1 MKPDIGEC
9 SDEAWRQ
16 FVQFTGVIAGEVIEN
31 LAAFARDAED
41 YDALVVG
48 IGGAGE
54 QALIFGSVNEFDNAV
69 VFKPETHGGISN
81 AYGDRFGGSGNLQ
94 EELMLLRLESSGKG
108 GTLGEMKKTAQLKAE
123 VSECAEQVRFG
134 GGWGETHIYIV
145 SRHKL
150 RRTLAELFAENKW
163 LSPGVFRR
171 EARQSV
177 FHQGAGRYVL
187 RRSMAGRV
195 RILGG
200 SHEGLLRLFLRFWEP
215 RLVTALS
222 RMPV

>member
-1 MKPDIGEC
+1 MVPDVFERL
-9 SDEAWRQ
+9 DEAWCQ
-16 FVQFTGVIAGEVIEN
+16 FIQFAGMIAGESIEN
-31 LAAFARDAED
+31 LTAFARNAQDD
-41 YDALVVG
+41 DSLVVG

-54 QALIFGSVNEFDNAV
+54 QTFVLRTVNEFDYAV
-69 VFKPETHGGISN
+69 VLQAETRGGIGN
-81 AYGDRFGGSGNLQ
+81 AYGGCFGRSGDLQ
-94 EELMLLRLESSGKG
+94 EELMLLRLKSSGKG

-177 FHQGAGRYVL
+177 FHQGVGRCVL

>member
-69 VFKPETHGGISN
+69 VFKPETRGGISN

-94 EELMLLRLESSGKG
+94 EELMLLRLESGGKG

-150 RRTLAELFAENKW
+150 NEHWRNCLLKINGLAPASSAGRPARAFSTRAWAAAFCAVRWPAGSGFWAEATRAFSASFSGSG
-163 LSPGVFRR
+163 SPG
-171 EARQSV
+171 S
-177 FHQGAGRYVL
+177 
-187 RRSMAGRV
+187 
-195 RILGG
+195 
-200 SHEGLLRLFLRFWEP
+200 
-215 RLVTALS
+215 
-222 RMPV
+222 